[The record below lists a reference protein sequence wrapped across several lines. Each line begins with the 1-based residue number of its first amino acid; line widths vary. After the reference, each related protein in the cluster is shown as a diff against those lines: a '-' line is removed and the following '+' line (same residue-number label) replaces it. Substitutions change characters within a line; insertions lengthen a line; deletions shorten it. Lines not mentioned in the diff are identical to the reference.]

1 MRQCNQYSL
10 VNFIQRLVE
19 INKKVK
25 NSDQSILNKKEEE

>member
-19 INKKVK
+19 INKKVQ